1 VATSFPSGG
10 GLFQN
15 GGSLEVVGCEFI
27 RCTAAQEGGGIE
39 AIGTFTSSTVVRDCL
54 FEECGPTAML
64 ASGGG
69 DVEVMGC
76 VFRNNFGGVNAGGLS
91 LAQNEGAYVSDC
103 WFEGN
108 ASNAGAGGLLVA
120 GPVDG
125 EQVIVEGCTFVR
137 NETAS
142 SGGGAILAANS
153 LLRFSTFVGNRAP
166 TGAALFTSNVGYS
179 WEARNSVFT
188 LSVEGTAVDALL
200 PQSAAAGDCNVF
212 WQNPGGDFG
221 LYSSGPN
228 DQFVDPEFCDIPS
241 DDYTVRDTS
250 PCAEKNSP
258 VCGQIGAFGIGCG
271 TVSVEPTSWSRVK
284 SWYREEE

>member
-1 VATSFPSGG
+1 
-10 GLFQN
+10 
-15 GGSLEVVGCEFI
+15 
-27 RCTAAQEGGGIE
+27 
-39 AIGTFTSSTVVRDCL
+39 
-54 FEECGPTAML
+54 
-64 ASGGG
+64 
-69 DVEVMGC
+69 
-76 VFRNNFGGVNAGGLS
+76 
-91 LAQNEGAYVSDC
+91 
-103 WFEGN
+103 
-108 ASNAGAGGLLVA
+108 
-120 GPVDG
+120 VDG

-241 DDYTVRDTS
+241 DEYTVQPTS

-258 VCGQIGAFGIGCG
+258 VCGQIGAYGIGCG